1 MKKVTSDDSFE
12 NEKNQIKHKQK
23 RKAKLK
29 PYKRNKY
36 KNYDEYE
43 DVQF

>member
-1 MKKVTSDDSFE
+1 MKKVTSDNSFE
-12 NEKNQIKHKQK
+12 NERDRAKLKYTKH
-23 RKAKLK
+23 KAKLK

-43 DVQF
+43 DV